1 MMRRKEKEITG
12 IGDIEKIIK
21 KALCCRIGLVD
32 DDEPYIVPVSF
43 GYERNALYFHAAL
56 EGRKIGLIKRNNKV
70 CFEIDAD
77 VVMVE
82 DLESCSCTANYRSV
96 IGTGRAFILESDE
109 EKSQGL
115 KLIIK
120 QYGMK
125 DFDFPKT
132 RLDKTLVV
140 KVDINSITGK
150 KSGY

>member
-1 MMRRKEKEITG
+1 MMRKKEKEITE
-12 IGDIEKIIK
+12 IDDIEKIIE

-32 DDEPYIVPVSF
+32 DDEPYIIPVSF
-43 GYERNALYFHAAL
+43 GYERNALYFHTAL

-82 DLESCSCTANYRSV
+82 DLESYNCTANYRSV

-132 RLDKTLVV
+132 KLDETLVV

>member
-1 MMRRKEKEITG
+1 MTEID
-12 IGDIEKIIK
+12 DIEKIIE

-43 GYERNALYFHAAL
+43 GYERNAFYFHTAL

-82 DLESCSCTANYRSV
+82 DLESYNCTANYRS
-96 IGTGRAFILESDE
+96 IFGTGRAFILESDE
-109 EKSQGL
+109 EKSHGL

-140 KVDINSITGK
+140 EVDINSITGK